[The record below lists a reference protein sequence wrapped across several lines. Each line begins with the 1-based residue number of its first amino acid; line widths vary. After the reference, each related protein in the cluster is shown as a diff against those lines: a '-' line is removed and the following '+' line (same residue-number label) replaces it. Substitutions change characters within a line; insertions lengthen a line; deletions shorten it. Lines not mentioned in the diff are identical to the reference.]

1 MKRLFCLLIL
11 SFGLFGCDRDP
22 ETTTIQMPIHLAPQK
37 GLIGDWQ
44 LKVTVSSPEMDTVMQ
59 TIPLTV
65 DPEQGGVQQ
74 VTIPNLLV
82 GDTVNIKV
90 EILADGQLVSER
102 SQSITLLDSAANTVS
117 FEMDKLVEEKPE
129 PKPEE
134 PEPKEEEK
142 EEEKE
147 EKPKKL
153 PDKITWQKDGSKMV
167 LIPGGSFQMGDH
179 FNEGTAWERP
189 VHKVKLDGFYMDSH
203 EITVGQFKR
212 FLKESGYKPEAVK
225 RGWDINRL
233 WNEVKKWSPTDK
245 HPVVYVSWNDA
256 TAYAKWSGKRL
267 PTEAEWEYAA
277 RGGRVGKR
285 YPWGDDKKVARD
297 CANYSDTGGRDKWSK
312 CAPVGSFKPNGYGL
326 YDMAG
331 NVWEWCQDWYDGNY
345 YTISPAE
352 NPPGPGTGKRRVLR
366 GGHWYNNTS
375 LLRVAY
381 RANSSPDNRYNSYG
395 FRCVSGLR

>member
-59 TIPLTV
+59 AIPLTV

-74 VTIPNLLV
+74 VTIPNLPV

-129 PKPEE
+129 KS
-134 PEPKEEEK
+134 
-142 EEEKE
+142 
-147 EKPKKL
+147 
-153 PDKITWQKDGSKMV
+153 PDKITWKKDNSQMA
-167 LIPGGSFQMGDH
+167 LIPGGSFQMGDRLDRRW
-179 FNEGTAWERP
+179 NALP
-189 VHKVKLDGFYMDSH
+189 VHKVELDSFYMDVH
-203 EITVGQFKR
+203 EITVGQFKW
-212 FLKESGYKPEAVK
+212 FLKQSGYQPEAVK
-225 RGWDINRL
+225 QGWDINRF
-233 WNEVKKWSPTDK
+233 WNVVEKYSPADQ
-245 HPVVYVSWNDA
+245 HPVVYVSWYDA
-256 TAYAKWSGKRL
+256 AAYAKWAGKRL

-277 RGGRVGKR
+277 RGGLKDRR
-285 YPWGDDKKVARD
+285 YPWGNGEPTGKGCNFADKNADAVLRGMDPDFDWANLDVDDGYAF
-297 CANYSDTGGRDKWSK
+297 T
-312 CAPVGSFKPNGYGL
+312 APVGSFAPNGYGL

-331 NVWEWCQDWYDGNY
+331 NVWEWCQDWYGEDY
-345 YTISPAE
+345 YNNSPTK
-352 NPPGPGTGKRRVLR
+352 NPPGPSIGEYRVLR
-366 GGHWYNNTS
+366 GGSWGNDTND
-375 LLRVAY
+375 LRVAGRLNDPY
-381 RANSSPDNRYNSYG
+381 GRSYFGG
-395 FRCVSGLR
+395 FRCVSGSN